1 MAENWIFYQVLFAC
15 YHYGALKPFIF
26 WVKWSSLKLRLLRFL
41 IKPKTHVFLT
51 NIYLESY
58 LNIVSTCRSIKSWD
72 SHTHY
77 QEFKEP
83 DDDPVFFPSR
93 PMQSIVCYCDMA
105 TLKTPRTIL
114 RVLLVVSCYSQR
126 FLKFASTSGRI
137 LLRFSIGILSGLT
150 IVKRFI

>member
-1 MAENWIFYQVLFAC
+1 MCSSSCLLNMCSSSCLLHCVLANDGIFF
-15 YHYGALKPFIF
+15 
-26 WVKWSSLKLRLLRFL
+26 
-41 IKPKTHVFLT
+41 
-51 NIYLESY
+51 
-58 LNIVSTCRSIKSWD
+58 STCRSIKSWD

-114 RVLLVVSCYSQR
+114 RVLLVVSCYTQR
-126 FLKFASTSGRI
+126 FLNFWKNPFAI
-137 LLRFSIGILSGLT
+137 FNWNLIGVDYCENVYLISLCT
-150 IVKRFI
+150 VEH

>member
-1 MAENWIFYQVLFAC
+1 M
-15 YHYGALKPFIF
+15 
-26 WVKWSSLKLRLLRFL
+26 KWSSLKLRLLRFL

-114 RVLLVVSCYSQR
+114 RVLLVVSCYTQR
-126 FLKFASTSGRI
+126 FLNFWKNPFAI
-137 LLRFSIGILSGLT
+137 FNWNLIGVDYCEKIYLKTRCS
-150 IVKRFI
+150 VKHW